1 MYSHHLIDFKMERN
15 DFQKMHQNDFTFKR
29 DIHSLVFDIS
39 KTYQKKITK
48 WPQFFA
54 SQKQIKISASKLH
67 QFSIKNYTETT
78 LIFCPIKLGRK
89 N

>member
-1 MYSHHLIDFKMERN
+1 MERN
-15 DFQKMHQNDFTFKR
+15 DFEKMHQNDFTFKR

-48 WPQFFA
+48 RPQFFA

-78 LIFCPIKLGRK
+78 LIFCPVKLGRK

>member
-15 DFQKMHQNDFTFKR
+15 DFEKMHQNDFTFKR

-48 WPQFFA
+48 
-54 SQKQIKISASKLH
+54 
-67 QFSIKNYTETT
+67 
-78 LIFCPIKLGRK
+78 
-89 N
+89 